1 MIAWLNPGALFL
13 LAAVAAPVL
22 IHWLLRRRAVRRAF
36 PTIRFLTVSERSAV
50 RLYRPSDVVLLILR
64 AAIVACAGLAIAQPL
79 LITNSRRESW
89 GGRVTRA
96 IVVDTSGSVNAA
108 LAAEAAEAS
117 TAGANAWRRFDAV
130 AVETAVE
137 RAAAWLQGAEP
148 GRREITIVSDF
159 QRGAITDADVMRLPG
174 AIGLRLLRVESVVTE
189 PVAFE
194 AGAVLGGGKTYT
206 RSVVANADST
216 AVSLRPSTDETVGLE
231 IGGAS
236 AERLRRIVSVA
247 GAVAPSS
254 EQPIL
259 IRFGAPSGTTGRSL
273 GGWTRDAALRLFASR
288 EAAGVRVHSA
298 SQDRNLVL
306 HVDVPSDSLA
316 AARITQATLNAR
328 QDPGAWADREPG
340 TIPESILAR
349 WTRAPA
355 APDADAWQR
364 TTESDGRWLWVAAVL
379 LMGVESVVRRER
391 RQPVAQTEA
400 HAA

>member
-22 IHWLLRRRAVRRAF
+22 IHWLLRRRAVRRPF
-36 PTIRFLTVSERSAV
+36 PTIRFLTASERSAV
-50 RLYRPSDVVLLILR
+50 RLYRPSDVLLLILR
-64 AAIVACAGLAIAQPL
+64 VAIVACAGLAIAQPF
-79 LITNSRRESW
+79 LITNSRHESW
-89 GGRVTRA
+89 SARVTRA

-108 LAAEAAEAS
+108 RAAEAAEAS
-117 TAGANAWRRFDAV
+117 TSGANAWRQFDAV
-130 AVETAVE
+130 AVGTALE
-137 RAAAWLQGAEP
+137 RAAAWLQRAEP

-159 QRGAITDADVMRLPG
+159 QRGAVTDADVMRVPG
-174 AIGLRLLRVESVVTE
+174 AFGLKLLPVESVVTE
-189 PVAFE
+189 PVSFE
-194 AGAVLGGGKTYT
+194 AGAVLAGGKTYA

-216 AVSLRPSTDETVGLE
+216 AVSFRPSADETVGLE

-236 AERLRRIVSVA
+236 AERLRRIVSEA
-247 GAVAPSS
+247 GALAPSS

-259 IRFGAPSGTTGRSL
+259 IRFGAPRATADGSL

-288 EAAGVRVHSA
+288 EAIGVRVHAA

-306 HVDVPSDSLA
+306 HVDVPSDSFA
-316 AARITQATLNAR
+316 AARITQAALNAR
-328 QDPGAWADREPG
+328 QDATTWADREPAV
-340 TIPESILAR
+340 IPASTLAR
-349 WTRAPA
+349 WTREPA
-355 APDADAWQR
+355 APTADAWQH